1 MSQRITKGC
10 LQWRCRRG
18 TKELDVVLNR
28 FLEAQYDRLSDEEL
42 VSFNQLLDA
51 QDTDLW
57 MWLSGKYVSDCEQ
70 NNYWVKKILAK

>member
-1 MSQRITKGC
+1 MTERLTKGR

-28 FLEAQYDRLSDEEL
+28 FLDAEYKNLSDKDLVEFNEL
-42 VSFNQLLDA
+42 LEV

-57 MWLSGKYVSDCEQ
+57 MWLSGKYEANDE
-70 NNYWVKKILAK
+70 NHKYWIQRILKK